1 MESADS
7 CANETRLEQDFC
19 ATEACKTNIDDVSAC
34 ERGSWVHFAT
44 TTLPR
49 NGAFGGN
56 SVDVSA
62 QELADRKSCPTP
74 QHVLLH
80 AVSLEAEHCPTQTS
94 VSSSVTIE
102 IIGFDAGLAPFL
114 SHGNHNR

>member
-1 MESADS
+1 METADS
-7 CANETRLEQDFC
+7 CANETWLEQDFRG
-19 ATEACKTNIDDVSAC
+19 TEAFRTNSDDVSAC

-62 QELADRKSCPTP
+62 QELHNTYFSTTRTKA
-74 QHVLLH
+74 
-80 AVSLEAEHCPTQTS
+80 S
-94 VSSSVTIE
+94 V
-102 IIGFDAGLAPFL
+102 D
-114 SHGNHNR
+114 